1 MCSVYAHVRVH
12 VCVSLCTRM
21 CVNEGVCLYVWVYVS
36 ICEIVHVRLFVY
48 DCALV
53 FCVCVCVCGCICV
66 CLHAA
71 GVCLFVRDC
80 LKIIKFMNENFIL

>member
-1 MCSVYAHVRVH
+1 MLRHSNVSTVCRQVCRYGCGSVCSVYAHVRVH
-12 VCVSLCTRM
+12 VCLSLGTRI

-53 FCVCVCVCGCICV
+53 FCVCVCVCGCMCV
-66 CLHAA
+66 
-71 GVCLFVRDC
+71 
-80 LKIIKFMNENFIL
+80 